1 MITYSLLEFFLGT
14 EKLGKNRASKKN
26 NDLNATM
33 NHFLDL
39 TKAFAKSEKVVKQ
52 TGIPCFIVREL
63 VEVEAYTAEK
73 WSDKEFRKKLS
84 KVLFFE

>member
-1 MITYSLLEFFLGT
+1 
-14 EKLGKNRASKKN
+14 
-26 NDLNATM
+26 M